1 MAVDSVLSGVDPTIF
16 SVSDPIRLFI
26 VQATIIIIL
35 SRILAVI
42 LRKINQP
49 AVIAEVI
56 GGIILGPTAMGRIP
70 GFTEHIFPTVSLSYL
85 NLVATIGLV
94 LFLFIVGLEVDLR
107 SVTKNIKASVTVSVI
122 GMIVPFAL
130 GAAISR
136 GIYDNFIDANAVSFG
151 HFLLFSGV
159 AMSIT
164 AFPVL
169 ARILTETKLL
179 YTNVG
184 VTVLAAGVGNDIVG
198 WVLLALTVALV
209 NASSGVVAVYILLCA
224 VGWALILFLLIK
236 PAFIWLARRTGSFEH
251 GPTQLMVTLTLLLV
265 LISAW
270 LTDIIG
276 VHPIFG
282 AFLVGLM
289 VPHDGG
295 YAVAML
301 EKVEDLV
308 SILFLPIYFG
318 LSGLR
323 TNFATLNT
331 GLAWGYA
338 IALIVVAFF
347 SKFGGCAGAAK
358 VCGFSW
364 RESSAIGTLMS
375 CKGLV
380 ELIVLNIGLSAGVLN
395 TLTFSMFVLMAV
407 ISTLITTP
415 LVLWIYPEKHRT
427 AQVIAGA
434 ASHESGDESEKGAK
448 HGDWPAQHS
457 LLSARKLMVVLTGF
471 EHLPSL
477 MNLVQLVRPSSY
489 HQPATSPGAG
499 VSKPHLA
506 PASFEGVQQGS
517 VAVEDSDDSMV
528 HDKAGASSY
537 DDHVMGATSFNAGK
551 TTTSHSL
558 HVDALRLVELT
569 DRTSAVMRMA
579 ESDDTLRA
587 DPVSNV
593 FSTFAS
599 LNRIPIRTS
608 LSVVGVDYFPSTVVH
623 KARDRGA
630 DLVILPWTI
639 PTIASGQQQQQQQE
653 TDMHASSGFA
663 GALSSPFGHIFGG
676 AAGGA
681 SQASNESDAQAL
693 MRNASQYAGFA
704 RRLIQSAE
712 CDVGL
717 LVDRH
722 NSDHLASRDSFTT
735 VPAGKGIL
743 LGFMGGPDDRVAL
756 ELLTRFAAINEDL
769 RVTVLRLK
777 RASAD
782 ESGEV
787 PLPEMPAT
795 IHSASH
801 TRSLS
806 QMQGLTIQDTLYQR
820 SAGVGTEPSPLEATL
835 QDDLAFRA
843 LESHLPSLS
852 GRVVVRETTTSRPL
866 RDLIVAVQ
874 EEQPSLVIVGRGRK
888 SPTMGSHRDEL
899 RVLLTNG
906 VGLHSDPVGSSG
918 SNLLPPNEGATRAAN
933 SETCKVVGEVAMAL
947 TSLGRSSASVLVV
960 AASNKSSEARATGGE
975 TA

>member
-1 MAVDSVLSGVDPTIF
+1 MAVDSVLSGVDPTVF
-16 SVSDPIRLFI
+16 SISDPIRLFI
-26 VQATIIIIL
+26 IQATIIIIL
-35 SRILAVI
+35 SRILAVL

-56 GGIILGPTAMGRIP
+56 GGILLGPTAMGRIP
-70 GFTEHIFPTVSLSYL
+70 GFTKHIFPPASLSYL
-85 NLVATIGLV
+85 NLVATLGLV

-107 SVTKNIKASVTVSVI
+107 SVTKNIKASVSISVV
-122 GMIVPFAL
+122 GMIVPFGL

-136 GIYDNFIDANAVSFG
+136 GIYNNFINAEAVSFG

-209 NASSGVVAVYILLCA
+209 NASTGVIAVYILLCA
-224 VGWALILFLLIK
+224 VGWALVLFLLIK

-318 LSGLR
+318 LSGLN
-323 TNFATLNT
+323 TNLATLNT

-347 SKFGGCAGAAK
+347 SKFGGCAGTAK
-358 VCGFSW
+358 LCGFSW

-415 LVLWIYPEKHRT
+415 LVLWIYPEKYRKSQIPVGASGHENEVVDDKE
-427 AQVIAGA
+427 AKQDDWA
-434 ASHESGDESEKGAK
+434 AS
-448 HGDWPAQHS
+448 QS
-457 LLSARKLMVVLTGF
+457 LLSTRKLMVVLTGF

-477 MNLVQLVRPSSY
+477 MNLVQLIRPSSY
-489 HQPATSPGAG
+489 QGCAVRVG
-499 VSKPHLA
+499 
-506 PASFEGVQQGS
+506 EGIRQRNVARKSVEGGEHES

-537 DDHVMGATSFNAGK
+537 DDHVMGAKTFTAKKATSSFLN
-551 TTTSHSL
+551 
-558 HVDALRLVELT
+558 VDALRLVELT

-587 DPVSNV
+587 DPISNV
-593 FSTFAS
+593 FRTFAS

-608 LSVVGVDYFPSTVVH
+608 LSVVGVDYFPSTVVSR
-623 KARDRGA
+623 ARDRGA

-639 PTIASGQQQQQQQE
+639 PTMASGQPQQQQQQD
-653 TDMHASSGFA
+653 TDMPASSSFA

-676 AAGGA
+676 AASGA
-681 SQASNESDAQAL
+681 SQASSESDAQAL

-722 NSDHLASRDSFTT
+722 NADHLAPRDSFTT

-756 ELLTRFAAINEDL
+756 DLLTRFAAINEDL

-777 RASAD
+777 RVSAD

-801 TRSLS
+801 TRSLT
-806 QMQGLTIQDTLYQR
+806 QMQALTIQDTLYQR
-820 SAGVGTEPSPLEATL
+820 SAGVGTEVSPLEATL

-843 LESHLPSLS
+843 LEGHLPSLS
-852 GRVVVRETTTSRPL
+852 GRVKVREITTSRPL
-866 RDLIVAVQ
+866 RDLIVTVQ
-874 EEQPSLVIVGRGRK
+874 EEQPSLVLVGRGRK

-906 VGLHSDPVGSSG
+906 VGPTSATIGSSG
-918 SNLLPPNEGATRAAN
+918 SNLLPPSEGATRAAN

-947 TSLGRSSASVLVV
+947 TSLAKSSASVLVV
-960 AASNKSSEARATGGE
+960 AASNKSSAARAAGGE